1 MRLPESRALSDYDRD
16 SSIRLSSRSFASLAR
31 RMQPTLLTMLTDAIA
46 VPSVTLP
53 PMSLMAPTRLKLL
66 NARLDTWAMLKLSL
80 ACRRRSRMISI
91 STGASFRVF
100 IRSSLGEV
108 RCIHHDL
115 GTPRDSPVVASVMP
129 VALLYFGWGLV
140 H

>member
-1 MRLPESRALSDYDRD
+1 MRLPESRALDDYDRD

-31 RMQPTLLTMLTDAIA
+31 RMQPTMLTDAIA

-53 PMSLMAPTRLKLL
+53 PMSMMAPTRLKLL

-100 IRSSLGEV
+100 IGSSLGEV
-108 RCIHHDL
+108 RCIYHYL